1 MMAFGKDRVREKVLN
16 ALLGYQ
22 ALHVDTFC
30 HIVYTFR
37 ISCFELLGAIRNCK
51 QCILFPL
58 HCLQFII
65 DLICVA
71 GHQFLQTRQ
80 SLLL

>member
-1 MMAFGKDRVREKVLN
+1 MGFGKYRVKKKVLN
-16 ALLGYQ
+16 AVLGCQ
-22 ALHVDTFC
+22 APYVDTFC
-30 HIVYTFR
+30 HIVYTFT

-51 QCILFPL
+51 QSILCPL

-71 GHQFLQTRQ
+71 SHQFLQTRQ
-80 SLLL
+80 RLLL